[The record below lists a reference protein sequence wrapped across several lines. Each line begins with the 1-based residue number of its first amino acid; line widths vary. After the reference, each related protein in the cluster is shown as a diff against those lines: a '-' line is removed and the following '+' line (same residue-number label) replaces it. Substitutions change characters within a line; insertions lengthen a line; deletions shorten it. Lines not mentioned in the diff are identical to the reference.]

1 VSLLSPHCTILKG
14 FKVVPDSS
22 SSFGSRQYEH
32 RDFINRN
39 HMNMCRFTG
48 AEDSG
53 YICFKDALAFCMRNI
68 KTQER
73 ELSAAA
79 GSKAAEA
86 GRGS

>member
-1 VSLLSPHCTILKG
+1 
-14 FKVVPDSS
+14 
-22 SSFGSRQYEH
+22 
-32 RDFINRN
+32 
-39 HMNMCRFTG
+39 MNMCRFTG